1 MRLLTTAVV
10 ATTVHQPALPATKK
24 PTKNSVISPPIPPDP
39 LLEVILHDTVIFPEG
54 GGQPTDTGKITTL
67 SDGTVWQVIQAKRH
81 GAHAVHYV
89 RVADGNLDVA
99 LSAFSQGA
107 NVTVALEQEDSDRRY
122 DHVLVS

>member
-1 MRLLTTAVV
+1 M
-10 ATTVHQPALPATKK
+10 
-24 PTKNSVISPPIPPDP
+24 ISPPIPSDP

-107 NVTVALEQEDSDRRY
+107 NVSVALEQEDSDRRY
-122 DHVLVS
+122 DHVLVSSLWVSRILLMPLFRCPCIPRSIFSLLC